1 MRRRKSLSPPQ
12 AILFNRKQA
21 RLEFLIFFSNF
32 AWNMLSSLCFTV
44 VYALVRHR
52 RTGKGWIL
60 STFCEYLSCL
70 PVGHVLAN
78 TKWPSLEFQSRTSD
92 IVKCDFESLV
102 LSILLHYITCR
113 AYINLKRLIL
123 KILRS
128 EKQIQQQK
136 QYKSKQ
142 RGRTGKYWV
151 WWVRRL
157 ALKPNCILSGG
168 KCNSWPFN
176 YSPRILKSFLAS
188 R

>member
-1 MRRRKSLSPPQ
+1 MFWWNFIFMRNTYNTKTQNSVKVRRRKPSSPPQ
-12 AILFNRKQA
+12 ASLFNRKQA

-113 AYINLKRLIL
+113 AYINLKTPNTQNFAIRKTNSATKTI
-123 KILRS
+123 
-128 EKQIQQQK
+128 QIQ
-136 QYKSKQ
+136 
-142 RGRTGKYWV
+142 TEGKNW
-151 WWVRRL
+151 
-157 ALKPNCILSGG
+157 
-168 KCNSWPFN
+168 
-176 YSPRILKSFLAS
+176 
-188 R
+188 